1 MEGRVGKVRVVRV
14 RLQGLTKKAVSRN
27 SKKCKLSDA
36 QRESAIIK
44 FRDIPAGDVDAATNA
59 IQSVLADRTNDPNS
73 PPVCKRIHLFLS
85 RKVAKMGKKARN
97 QTRLA

>member
-1 MEGRVGKVRVVRV
+1 MEGRVGKVRVVRL

-36 QRESAIIK
+36 QRQSAIDK
-44 FRDIPAGDVDAATNA
+44 FQAIPAGDVVAAEAA
-59 IQSVLADRTNDPNS
+59 IQSVLSDRTNDVDS
-73 PPVCKRIHLFLS
+73 PPLCKRIHLFLS
-85 RKVAKMGKKARN
+85 RKVTKMGKKARN

>member
-1 MEGRVGKVRVVRV
+1 MEGRVGKVRVVRL

-36 QRESAIIK
+36 QRQSAFDK
-44 FRDIPAGDVDAATNA
+44 FEAISPGDVVAAEDA
-59 IQSVLADRTNDPNS
+59 IQSVLADRTNDPDS
-73 PPVCKRIHLFLS
+73 PPLCKRIHLFLS